1 MEVEEDIR
9 EINGDEKN
17 INKIK
22 KKKEM
27 RNDK

>member
-1 MEVEEDIR
+1 MEVEEGIG